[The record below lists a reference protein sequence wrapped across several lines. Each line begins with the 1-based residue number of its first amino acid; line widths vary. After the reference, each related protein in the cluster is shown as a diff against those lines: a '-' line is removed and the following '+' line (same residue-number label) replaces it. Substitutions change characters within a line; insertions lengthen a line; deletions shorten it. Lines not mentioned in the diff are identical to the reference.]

1 MLFRDP
7 SGPGAARSAIDQP
20 DELRARLRRRAARRE
35 RLILLALIAALIA
48 VALFGV
54 TKLS

>member
-7 SGPGAARSAIDQP
+7 SGPGAARSAVDQP